1 MPNEQP
7 TITPL
12 RFVLSNPGWA
22 LGAFSVVVLSLKIVA
37 ISHGDPATISTL
49 AGNLSATRLAI
60 QFMTSFFTTLLM
72 WTWLWIV
79 STRGLGEH
87 SWRARLGRSSADIV
101 IVVTLPATAIWLG
114 STPYLTL
121 VFIIGIVAGGGALVR
136 RKWKIA
142 IALGATP
149 QFLNV
154 WSLASAAMLVLLSQT
169 PLLSSEKIV
178 TTDGTSHV
186 VQIVTADAVNIKGI
200 QRAGGVIDISV
211 KQIRSRTPCNS
222 PSHGTTLPELL
233 QVIKMTPDC

>member
-1 MPNEQP
+1 MSDEQP

-12 RFVLSNPGWA
+12 SFVLSNPGWT
-22 LGAFSVVVLSLKIVA
+22 LGAFSVGVLSLKIFA

-49 AGNLSATRLAI
+49 AGNLSATSLAI

-79 STRGLGEH
+79 STGGLGEH
-87 SWRARLGRSSADIV
+87 SWSARLGRSSADIV
-101 IVVTLPATAIWLG
+101 IVVTLPATGIWLG

-121 VFIIGIVAGGGALVR
+121 IYIIAIVAGGAALVR
-136 RKWKIA
+136 RKWKSA

-149 QFLNV
+149 QFLNA
-154 WSLASAAMLVLLSQT
+154 WSLASAAILVLLSQT

-186 VQIVTADAVNIKGI
+186 VRIVTADAINIKGI
-200 QRAGGVIDISV
+200 QRAGGVIDISDAPITV
-211 KQIRSRTPCNS
+211 K
-222 PSHGTTLPELL
+222 LPFCS
-233 QVIKMTPDC
+233 IADG